1 MLYRYVVVE
10 QTTGQER
17 RGEIDAANKDLAIAA
32 LQHRGLVIMSINE
45 EGKKPDWMKNIS
57 IFEKKVKYKDVV
69 ILSRQISTLFL
80 AQVPA
85 LRIFQLLAVETENV
99 ALRLRLESVSE
110 DLRAGMPVAQA
121 MAKFPDTF
129 TPFYTNMVRAGEESG
144 NLSKT
149 FEYLADYL
157 DRTYELVNRTKK
169 ALVYPAFVIS
179 IFFVVMVM
187 MLVVVIPKLT
197 VIITETGKDLPIY
210 TKIVIA
216 MSNVLINYGIYLLLA
231 VIVLAFFAIRYAKS
245 KEGAEVFAQMSL
257 NIPYIGDLYR
267 KLYLSR
273 ICDNINTMVSSG
285 VAMVRAVE
293 ISADVVDNEIYK
305 NVMTTVAQDVRTGV
319 SLSGALGKTNFI
331 PQVMV
336 QMVRVGE
343 ETGEVGNILET
354 LAKFYKREVDNAID
368 TIVGLIEPAMILLL
382 GLGVGGLLT
391 SVLMP
396 IYDIT
401 SSF

>member
-1 MLYRYVVVE
+1 MLYRYVAID
-10 QTTGQER
+10 QSSGQER
-17 RGEIDAANKDLAIAA
+17 RGEVDATSKDLAIAA
-32 LQHRGLVIMSINE
+32 LQRRGLVVMNVRE
-45 EGKKPDWMKNIS
+45 EGQQPAWMKKIS
-57 IFEKKVKYKDVV
+57 FFEERVKYKDVV
-69 ILSRQISTLFL
+69 ILSRQISTLFT

-85 LRIFQLLAVETENV
+85 LRIFQLLGSETENI
-99 ALRLRLESVSE
+99 ALRHRLENVSE
-110 DLRAGMPVAQA
+110 DLRAGMSLAQA
-121 MAKFPDTF
+121 MSKFPDVF

-157 DRTYELVNRTKK
+157 DRTYELVTKTKK
-169 ALVYPAFVIS
+169 ALVYPAFVIVV
-179 IFFVVMVM
+179 FFTVMIL
-187 MLVVVIPKLT
+187 MLVVVIPKLS
-197 VIITETGKDLPIY
+197 VIITETGKELPFY
-210 TKIVIA
+210 TKIVIG
-216 MSNVLINYGIYLLLA
+216 MSEFLINYGIFMLA
-231 VIVLAFFAIRYAKS
+231 IVAVAAFFIIRYGRS
-245 KEGAEVFAQMSL
+245 KEGKEVYAGMAL

-273 ICDNINTMVSSG
+273 ICDNINTMVTSG

-293 ISADVVDNEIYK
+293 ISAEVVDNELYRQA
-305 NVMTTVAQDVRTGV
+305 MMQAAQDVRTGV
-319 SLSGALGKTNFI
+319 ALSGALGKSPLI

-343 ETGEVGNILET
+343 ETGEVGSILNT
-354 LAKFYKREVDNAID
+354 LARFYKRETDNAVD
-368 TIVGLIEPAMILLL
+368 TIVGLIEPAMIIML

>member
-1 MLYRYVVVE
+1 ME
-10 QTTGQER
+10 QTSGQER

-32 LQHRGLVIMSINE
+32 LQHRGFVIMSINE
-45 EGKKPDWMKNIS
+45 EGKQPEWMKNIS
-57 IFEKKVKYKDVV
+57 FFEEKVKYKDVV

-85 LRIFQLLAVETENV
+85 LRIFQLLSSETENV
-99 ALRLRLESVSE
+99 ALRHRLESVSE

-157 DRTYELVNRTKK
+157 DRTYELVNKVKK

-179 IFFVVMVM
+179 IFFVVMIM
-187 MLVVVIPKLT
+187 MLVIVIPKLT
-197 VIITETGKDLPIY
+197 LVITESGKALPIY
-210 TKIVIA
+210 TQIVIA
-216 MSNVLINYGIYLLLA
+216 MSNGLINYGVYML
-231 VIVLAFFAIRYAKS
+231 IVAAILIFFAVRYAKS
-245 KEGAEVFAQMSL
+245 DEGAEVFAGIAL
-257 NIPYIGDLYR
+257 NLPYIGDLYR

-285 VAMVRAVE
+285 VSMVRAVE
-293 ISADVVDNEIYK
+293 ISAEVVDNELYK
-305 NVMTTVAQDVRTGV
+305 KAMTQVSQDVRTGV
-319 SLSGALGKTNFI
+319 SLSGALGKTNLI

-336 QMVRVGE
+336 QMVHVGE

-354 LAKFYKREVDNAID
+354 LAKFYKREVDNAVD
-368 TIVGLIEPAMILLL
+368 TIVGLIEPAMIVLL